1 MNENVK
7 VVFGLIGGLALFL
20 YGMNSM
26 SDALQKAA
34 GEKMKK
40 ILEFLTKNPIMG
52 ALAGALVTAVLQS
65 SSATTVMV
73 IGFVSA
79 GLMSLPQAISVI
91 FGANIGTT
99 MTAQLMAF
107 KISDYI
113 YPLIFIG
120 FMLNFLG
127 KKEKVKNIGMVIFSF
142 GLLFEGIEGNDNGAQ
157 DLVGRAVQE
166 TNRMLGVDES
176 LQQIASLLQDV
187 ESLLSDV
194 NREVSD
200 YVESMTFSEE
210 EFYETEQRLNL
221 LNRMKAKYGSTV
233 EEILTCQEE
242 KQKDLDRLYHFEQ
255 YKEKLEKEMQKAETE
270 LASVCEE
277 LSELRKVY
285 GKQLEGRIIQGLQ
298 DLNFLDVKFEIDFE
312 TTEHYT
318 ANGNDKICFTISTN
332 PGEPLRPLA
341 KVVSG
346 GELSRIMLA
355 IKTIL
360 ADKDETE
367 TLIFDEIDTGISGR
381 TAQKVSEKMAVI
393 GRNHQVICITHLPQI
408 AAMADE
414 HFEIAKKT
422 DHQITRTQIRLLNE
436 EDSALEIAR
445 ILGGA
450 QITEHTM
457 ESAKEMKELARKKK
471 EEI

>member
-1 MNENVK
+1 MDIHGQHEHQSLLYQDQQLIILDAYGKEEIREKKQEVRERFQIWSQK
-7 VVFGLIGGLALFL
+7 KKEQTSYQLDEESRKREISFLEFELQEIEEAGLRPGEDEELEKQ
-20 YGMNSM
+20 YKKM
-26 SDALQKAA
+26 SS
-34 GEKMKK
+34 GRN
-40 ILEFLTKNPIMG
+40 ILEAM
-52 ALAGALVTAVLQS
+52 AV
-65 SSATTVMV
+65 
-73 IGFVSA
+73 
-79 GLMSLPQAISVI
+79 
-91 FGANIGTT
+91 
-99 MTAQLMAF
+99 
-107 KISDYI
+107 
-113 YPLIFIG
+113 
-120 FMLNFLG
+120 
-127 KKEKVKNIGMVIFSF
+127 VKGYT
-142 GLLFEGIEGNDNGAQ
+142 GNDNGAQ
-157 DLVGRAVQE
+157 DL
-166 TNRMLGVDES
+166 
-176 LQQIASLLQDV
+176 
-187 ESLLSDV
+187 
-194 NREVSD
+194 EVSD